1 MRISSQRLAN
11 DIAAIAKATET
22 PGQGAS
28 RPTFSDAWARA
39 VEYVQSAARDCGCVV
54 HTDAAGNI
62 HLRPSVH
69 ERTSPVWLSGSHLDS
84 VPQGGDLDGVLGVL
98 APLELLRA
106 ARESGRPAPPLE
118 VVIFAEEEG
127 TTFGL
132 GMIGSRAWA
141 GMLVP
146 DQLAQLRNAAGES
159 YLEAGSR
166 HGVRPDRLAAERIE
180 PDQYRG
186 FIELHIEQGPAL
198 WKRDEPLAVVTA
210 IAGRR
215 QYQVDVTGT
224 ANHAGTTPMGERRD
238 ALAAAAEMIAA
249 VESLTT
255 SLAYGAVATVGR
267 ITCHPNAVNVIAN
280 RVSFTIDFRAA
291 RDDVLER
298 GDAAMDAQLTT
309 IARRRG
315 VELQMSKNE
324 SLAATPLS
332 PTVCEQLHSAA
343 QRLGR
348 ALPETVSGALHDAA
362 ILAASIPTAML
373 FIASRGGISHNPAEY
388 SRIDDIALAA
398 EILYAAISDGEPEA
412 A

>member
-348 ALPETVSGALHDAA
+348 ALPETVVVYRQ
-362 ILAASIPTAML
+362 
-373 FIASRGGISHNPAEY
+373 SRRHQSQPG
-388 SRIDDIALAA
+388 RV
-398 EILYAAISDGEPEA
+398 
-412 A
+412 